1 MKKLLFFTCIIIFI
15 GGCKKAAD
23 PKTTY
28 QIINNVHEASPVEYF
43 DGSLWEVVVYSY
55 TGTTI
60 VRQDSFDQITP
71 DGGKSPITEVPSN
84 YDKIKVSFKY
94 IPAKSIYAG
103 LPENVRIYVVALT
116 PIEKGKN
123 NIVTIEGTTMVS
135 NQMINTSRQFKA
147 SSYLFSFKS
156 LYH

>member
-1 MKKLLFFTCIIIFI
+1 MRKLLFFALIIILI

-28 QIINNVHEASPVEYF
+28 QIINNSHEAAPIEYL

-71 DGGKSPITEVPSN
+71 DGGKSPVTEVPAT
-84 YDKIKVSFKY
+84 YDKIRVSYKFL
-94 IPAKSIYAG
+94 PAKSAYSA
-103 LPENVRIYVVALT
+103 LPNNVRIYVVAYTTL
-116 PIEKGKN
+116 EKGKN
-123 NIVTIEGTTMVS
+123 NIVTMEGTTMIS
-135 NQMINTSRQFKA
+135 TQMINPLRQLKA

-156 LYH
+156 NVH